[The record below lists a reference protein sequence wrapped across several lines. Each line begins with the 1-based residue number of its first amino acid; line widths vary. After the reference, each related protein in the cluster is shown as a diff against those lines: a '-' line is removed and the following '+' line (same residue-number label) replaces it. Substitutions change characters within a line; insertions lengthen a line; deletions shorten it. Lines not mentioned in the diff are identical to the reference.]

1 MQKFKTN
8 VPIQHIHL
16 DLMAYAVTNGSQGFD
31 TIKMSSKSYLSSM
44 LGKSGEKKLAFFFH
58 HTGPPLYFTHTC
70 LGQVLIQMQWVFT
83 SRFKL
88 LTCIFAV
95 VNFCII

>member
-44 LGKSGEKKLAFFFH
+44 LGKSGEKNVSFFFPSYWTSFIFYTYLPW
-58 HTGPPLYFTHTC
+58 TGPYTN
-70 LGQVLIQMQWVFT
+70 
-83 SRFKL
+83 
-88 LTCIFAV
+88 AV
-95 VNFCII
+95 GIHF